1 MSSPVTPNYY
11 DNEVA
16 GIRSSHPCQEEKIAG
31 VLKIP
36 GVLRRYP
43 GVLRR
48 YLGVLRRY
56 PGVLRRYPG
65 VLRRYQGV
73 LIHAVVRITTNENIC
88 LWGESCRNMF

>member
-16 GIRSSHPCQEEKIAG
+16 GIRSSHPCQDEKIAG

-48 YLGVLRRY
+48 Y
-56 PGVLRRYPG
+56 PGVLRRYP
-65 VLRRYQGV
+65 GV